1 MCAVQLEWPNIS
13 VSTLIKLITYT
24 LSGYSHTIYRID
36 GTPTHED
43 VSLRYNLRYVRD
55 TEGHSNSESHNASQS
70 NSESHNASQSTSES
84 HNASQSTSENHN
96 AGQSSSSSLSD
107 PKEMD
112 KLLDVCEQA
121 QNCTK
126 DNHTYY
132 EVQYI
137 TSKLM
142 RFIL

>member
-1 MCAVQLEWPNIS
+1 MCAVQLERPNIP
-13 VSTLIKLITYT
+13 VSTLIKSVTYT

-55 TEGHSNSESHNASQS
+55 TEGQS
-70 NSESHNASQSTSES
+70 NSESHNAIQSTSES
-84 HNASQSTSENHN
+84 RNAS
-96 AGQSSSSSLSD
+96 QSSSSSLSD
-107 PKEMD
+107 PEEMD

-126 DNHTYY
+126 DNHKYY